1 MTETE
6 KVMWKVEIFRQCEDT
21 EDFLKQ
27 KIEDI
32 ESQKVELKNLI
43 EESKQVVA
51 QYNDAVE
58 RIGRKV
64 DVVKVKEQRP
74 VTPAKKPASQ
84 LPPMSAN
91 S

>member
-51 QYNDAVE
+51 
-58 RIGRKV
+58 
-64 DVVKVKEQRP
+64 
-74 VTPAKKPASQ
+74 
-84 LPPMSAN
+84 
-91 S
+91 